1 MSMAP
6 LGLYSGQPAQPFTVV
21 QFSLSLSS
29 KKNFMFDEKNK
40 CFNNTLNQKFYMSTI
55 YYKIIAMKDHLN
67 M

>member
-1 MSMAP
+1 
-6 LGLYSGQPAQPFTVV
+6 
-21 QFSLSLSS
+21 
-29 KKNFMFDEKNK
+29 MFDEKNK